1 MSDVRLTTLT
11 QGGGCG
17 CKIAPAALTD
27 ILAKV
32 PRSLLDPALLV
43 GIETSDDAA
52 VYRLNDEQA
61 VVATTDFFMPIVD
74 DPYDFGR
81 IAATNALSDI
91 YAMGARPI
99 FALAIVG
106 MPLDKLPVNVIQ
118 DILAGGSSVCEAA
131 GIPIAGGHSIDS
143 VEPIYGLVALGV
155 IHPQRVTRNSTA
167 RAGDAIVLGK
177 ALGVGIL
184 SAALKKGALPEEGYR
199 QMLASTTQLN
209 TIGHRLPEIPGI
221 HAMTDVTG
229 FGLLGHL
236 AEICR
241 GSRLGARVAFES
253 LPVLPAALS
262 LAQRGYNTGAAARN
276 WASYGHDV
284 QLPDDLA
291 PWQQAL
297 LCDPQTSGG
306 LLVTCAPQ
314 AVTAVLSLFRAEG
327 FASAAVIGQMQA
339 GAARIT
345 VDYRLD
351 LLYTGPDSIEAHATS

>member
-1 MSDVRLTTLT
+1 MSDLRLTNLSH
-11 QGGGCG
+11 GGGCG
-17 CKIAPAALTD
+17 CKIAPAALTE
-27 ILAKV
+27 ILAKT
-32 PRSLLDPALLV
+32 PRPFRDPALLV

-81 IAATNALSDI
+81 ISATNALSDI
-91 YAMGARPI
+91 YAMGAHPI

-106 MPLDKLPVNVIQ
+106 MPLNKLPMSVIQ
-118 DILAGGSSVCEAA
+118 DILAGGASVCEAA

-143 VEPIYGLVALGV
+143 VEPIYGLAALGV
-155 IHPQRVTRNSTA
+155 IHPQRVKRNSTA

-177 ALGVGIL
+177 ALGIGIL
-184 SAALKKGALPEEGYR
+184 SAALKKDALSEEGYR
-199 QMLASTTQLN
+199 QMLTSATQLN
-209 TIGHRLPEIPGI
+209 AVGRRLSEMAGI

-236 AEICR
+236 AEICH
-241 GSRLGARVAFES
+241 GSRVGARVAFES

-262 LAQRGYNTGAAARN
+262 LVQQGYNTGAAARN
-276 WASYGHDV
+276 WASYGDDV

-306 LLVTCAPQ
+306 LLITCAPQ
-314 AVTAVLSLFRAEG
+314 AVGEVLSLFRDEG
-327 FASAAVIGQMQA
+327 FASAAVIGKIQA
-339 GAARIT
+339 GVVRIT

-351 LLYTGPDSIEAHATS
+351 LPAEAAAAKVAEVQD